1 MYLLRGYIRAGSATW
16 FPCNTCLQGNHWV
29 ITGIQHC
36 NSTSAGTD
44 GTILRPSYLASLPS
58 CVRMKECQMSGF
70 NTETLTVGCI
80 STLIIL
86 QIYSL
91 FLSAL
96 FLLST
101 WYARLLSLDTVPWL
115 WPELVCE
122 DCVSVRGSARAQ
134 AAVTSAGSS
143 VRTVHS
149 SRPPFALRPPSPSQ
163 AESAPSPTRCC
174 DQSRSL
180 LVCPIFVSPGALTR
194 WAVLSTGANDQEPP
208 LPLGASGRARGP
220 TRAAAGVVQRGQHF
234 PGCFLPLPQVLPTV
248 RFPRRCYH
256 SCLLKNSIVS
266 FSRHPWS
273 WILYLI
279 CTP

>member
-1 MYLLRGYIRAGSATW
+1 MGLKQFLDFCVYSVFKPENGKIAFSKLACNVGCYMYLLLGYIRAGSATW

-101 WYARLLSLDTVPWL
+101 WYARLLSLDTVP
-115 WPELVCE
+115 
-122 DCVSVRGSARAQ
+122 
-134 AAVTSAGSS
+134 
-143 VRTVHS
+143 
-149 SRPPFALRPPSPSQ
+149 
-163 AESAPSPTRCC
+163 
-174 DQSRSL
+174 
-180 LVCPIFVSPGALTR
+180 
-194 WAVLSTGANDQEPP
+194 
-208 LPLGASGRARGP
+208 
-220 TRAAAGVVQRGQHF
+220 
-234 PGCFLPLPQVLPTV
+234 
-248 RFPRRCYH
+248 
-256 SCLLKNSIVS
+256 
-266 FSRHPWS
+266 
-273 WILYLI
+273 
-279 CTP
+279 